1 VHANESDCNAVATTY
16 TGIKLPTDTLFFPHT
31 RLLLPL
37 YYFAY
42 TPQLNGERI
51 KFFGS
56 GRVRKQMQINAS
68 LYVGV
73 VYIVVHASS

>member
-1 VHANESDCNAVATTY
+1 MQMNLTVMQWLLLTR
-16 TGIKLPTDTLFFPHT
+16 GIKLPAGTLFFPHT

-42 TPQLNGERI
+42 TTI
-51 KFFGS
+51 KRQANKIFGS

-68 LYVGV
+68 LHVGV
-73 VYIVVHASS
+73 VYIVVCASS